1 MHYKPKFVF
10 HSGYVANA
18 DSLMREFHRAQ
29 EAVSDVDQNNL
40 KDLGVAGTLALTPS
54 GNQNTTTFTH
64 DTSLLITDPNPGTPE
79 AMTTI
84 TTGSVK
90 TARGA
95 WIPIYNGAGSS
106 TPVSLE
112 FTVQNAMFMVIIGQ
126 VEWKAAAG
134 TLPLTPYRGIR
145 LRLLIDGK
153 PSDTVITVPAEQ
165 NTGSDAYWSACVEEC
180 IFLQPGPHIIQ
191 MQGAELRQ
199 NDSEIAYVN
208 KRTILAMG
216 FAR

>member
-1 MHYKPKFVF
+1 
-10 HSGYVANA
+10 
-18 DSLMREFHRAQ
+18 
-29 EAVSDVDQNNL
+29 
-40 KDLGVAGTLALTPS
+40 
-54 GNQNTTTFTH
+54 
-64 DTSLLITDPNPGTPE
+64 
-79 AMTTI
+79 MTTI
-84 TTGSVK
+84 TTGSAK
-90 TARGA
+90 TVRGA

-134 TLPLTPYRGIR
+134 TSAAFLGIR

-153 PSDTVITVPAEQ
+153 PSNTIITVPAEQ
-165 NTGSDAYWSACVEEC
+165 SGSDAYWSACVEEC
-180 IFLQPGPHIIQ
+180 IFLQPGPHTIQ
-191 MQGAELRQ
+191 MQGAEFRQ

>member
-29 EAVSDVDQNNL
+29 EVVSGVDQNNL

-54 GNQNTTTFTH
+54 SNQNTTTFTH
-64 DTSLLITDPNPGTPE
+64 DTSLLITDPNPGNPE

-90 TARGA
+90 TVRGA

-134 TLPLTPYRGIR
+134 TSAAFLGIR

-153 PSDTVITVPAEQ
+153 PSNTIITVPAEQ
-165 NTGSDAYWSACVEEC
+165 SGSDAYWSACVEEC
-180 IFLQPGPHIIQ
+180 VFLQPGPHIIQ
-191 MQGAELRQ
+191 MQGAEFRQ